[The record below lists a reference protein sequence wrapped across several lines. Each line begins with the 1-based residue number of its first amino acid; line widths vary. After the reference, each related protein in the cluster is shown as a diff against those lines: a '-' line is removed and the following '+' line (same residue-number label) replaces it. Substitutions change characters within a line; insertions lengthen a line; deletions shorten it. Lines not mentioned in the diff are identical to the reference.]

1 MNGKDRVTDMNIKK
15 TASLLA
21 ALSMLSGTCFAE
33 TFGREQLTENKDN
46 NSVITEQS
54 EPAEA
59 VRESKP
65 ENTGKTEEAEKAPE
79 KTGEEEETDEN
90 IKNVEKISVSENINS
105 GSGSGALGTRAKTAE
120 EAKSIIA
127 DGGMVFLKADTSL
140 SGIDATYDDKIA
152 AVKEYAEEYLTG
164 AYKNITAGVS
174 FSEDEYIVT
183 LTDGDSNTA
192 QKNLSDLK
200 FVNTTNVL
208 YDDYNKTDASE
219 YLPRI
224 ITTAKGTSLNI
235 GGGSVKIEGDT
246 KNLAQN
252 YIERTCDS
260 IFANPL
266 GKRFVYKTRIK
277 VEDFM
282 DLSAGAVS
290 DDNYTS
296 GTTLF
301 NGLYTVSFTAERDG
315 LYYKTMEN
323 GAEAWKKAE
332 SFVPDNEYHNYK
344 VIADID
350 TASIFVDGKMVAE
363 NFALPKSK
371 DPMFG
376 FAVGYKAKAKT
387 AQSDNISVLID
398 EMSLDNWY
406 ENKVF
411 MARFDSFDD
420 VAESDS
426 LFKLSVVDAGSEA
439 VEQRM
444 KYPAYSALTGN
455 DISLIYK
462 VPKNS
467 VITDVGLATA
477 GAVSKVQLINS
488 NSNEKYEIVKSKN
501 SLNSGVKNISHYPWN
516 CCIDGLPTRAG
527 MLINV
532 AVTDSS
538 YDNILNHEYDTVAIM
553 MKQYSAALP
562 TAIFNLYIEY
572 KEIGFDGVTAG
583 NAHIKN
589 GDKIT
594 AKTDGVTLNFGG
606 NAAGL
611 GIEGSDIVL
620 LENGESIACVN
631 TVDKKT
637 VSVKP
642 ENGFKYGKDY
652 EIGFSGRLLEKDIK
666 NLPDSIS
673 FSTYETDL
681 FAENISFNDG
691 ICSLNLVNRSPEKIN
706 AALIIVSYK
715 DGMILDI
722 ASNYI
727 SVPQNGKIF
736 AATQGIKTENADRVA
751 VMVWDNLKSRKALI
765 KTIEK

>member
-1 MNGKDRVTDMNIKK
+1 MVLDMNIKK
-15 TASLLA
+15 IASVLA
-21 ALSMLSGTCFAE
+21 ALSLLSGTCFAE
-33 TFGREQLTENKDN
+33 TFGGEQPVENKDN
-46 NSVITEQS
+46 KLVIIEQNELS
-54 EPAEA
+54 EA
-59 VRESKP
+59 VP
-65 ENTGKTEEAEKAPE
+65 ENESESNKETEEAENNPE
-79 KTGEEEETDEN
+79 KISEEETAEKKEN
-90 IKNVEKISVSENINS
+90 IENVEMISVSEYMNS
-105 GSGSGALGTRAKTAE
+105 GSGSGGFETRAKTAQN
-120 EAKSIIA
+120 AKDIIS
-127 DGGMVFLKADTSL
+127 DGGTVFLKADTSL
-140 SGIDATYDDKIA
+140 SGIDASDDDKIA
-152 AVKEYAEEYLTG
+152 AVKAYAEEYLTG
-164 AYKNITAGVS
+164 DYEKITAAVS
-174 FSEDEYIVT
+174 LSEDEYIVT
-183 LTDGDSNTA
+183 LTDSDSNTA
-192 QKNLSDLK
+192 QKKLSDLR

-224 ITTAKGTSLNI
+224 IAVAKGTSLNI
-235 GGGSVKIEGDT
+235 GDGSVKINGDT
-246 KNLAQN
+246 KDLVQN
-252 YIERTCDS
+252 YIERTCES
-260 IFANPL
+260 TFANPL

-277 VEDFM
+277 IEDFM
-282 DLSAGAVS
+282 DLSAGEVS

-296 GTTLF
+296 RTNLF
-301 NGLYTVSFTAERDG
+301 NGLYNVSFTIEKDG
-315 LYYKTMEN
+315 LYYKTNDN
-323 GAEAWKKAE
+323 GTEIWKKAE
-332 SFVPDNEYHNYK
+332 NFVPDNEYHNYK

-350 TASIFVDGKMVAE
+350 TAAIFVDGTVVAE
-363 NFALPKSK
+363 NVVLPKSK
-371 DPMFG
+371 DSMFG
-376 FAVGYKAKAKT
+376 FTVGYKAKAKT

-411 MARFDSFDD
+411 MASFDSFDE
-420 VAESDS
+420 AFEADS
-426 LFKLSVVDAGSEA
+426 QLKLSVLDAGATE
-439 VEQRM
+439 VENRM
-444 KYPAYSALTGN
+444 KYPAYSAATGT
-455 DISLIYK
+455 DVSLIYR

-467 VITDVGLATA
+467 VITDIGWATA

-488 NSNEKYEIVKSKN
+488 TTNDRYELVKSKN
-501 SLNSGVKNISHYPWN
+501 SLNAGVKNIFHYPWN
-516 CCIDGLPTRAG
+516 CCIDGIATRAG

-532 AVTDSS
+532 AVSDSS
-538 YDNILNHEYDTVAIM
+538 YDNILNNEYDTVVIM

-594 AKTDGVTLNFGG
+594 AKTDGVVLNFGG

-611 GIEGSDIVL
+611 GIEGSDVVL

-631 TVDKKT
+631 AVDKKT

-652 EIGFSGRLLEKDIK
+652 EIGFSGRLLEKNIK
-666 NLPDSIS
+666 DLPDSIS

-681 FAENISFNDG
+681 IAENISFDDG
-691 ICSLNLVNRSPEKIN
+691 KCSLNLVNRSPEKIN

-715 DGMILDI
+715 DGMILDM

-736 AATQGIKTENADRVA
+736 ATTQGIQTENADRVT
-751 VMVWDNLKSRKALI
+751 VMVWDNLQSRKALI